1 MNSLSKHVFKFIN
14 NIKTYLFTFL
24 IILIAQT
31 ANGID
36 KDNFP
41 GKGTLIVNIVGFEN
55 NNGNCWFALDKIKEV
70 YERDDSVYIGKILPI
85 LNEKI
90 VLTIDSLDYGNYA
103 IKVFHDENNNHEL
116 DSNIL
121 GIPTEDY
128 GFSNNARAW
137 FGPPSWEK
145 AKFLFNK
152 ENLTIE
158 ISID

>member
-1 MNSLSKHVFKFIN
+1 MSSSLNYRFKFLN
-14 NIKTYLFTFL
+14 NVKTYLVFFL

-31 ANGID
+31 ANCID
-36 KDNFP
+36 KDNIRST
-41 GKGTLIVNIVGFEN
+41 GTLIVNIVGFEN
-55 NNGNCWFALDKIKEV
+55 NEGTCWFALDKDKEI
-70 YERDDSVYIGKILPI
+70 YENEDSVYIGKILSI
-85 LNEKI
+85 SNSKV
-90 VLTIDSLDYGNYA
+90 VLSIDSLYYGNYA

-128 GFSNNARAW
+128 GFSNNANAW

-145 AKFLFNK
+145 ANFLFNK
-152 ENLTIE
+152 EKLVVE